1 MPPSTQS
8 IYGKWRPLPHC
19 SCLAKQKQWN
29 FQNFKKIQ
37 EIKVTWSTN
46 NSLNK
51 HVIYKTRNK
60 IQKVDM
66 VGEIIGGGGMH
77 SMGREHGHGHGH
89 EPMCM

>member
-1 MPPSTQS
+1 MVSGGRCPTV
-8 IYGKWRPLPHC
+8 
-19 SCLAKQKQWN
+19 LAL
-29 FQNFKKIQ
+29 QNKNNGIFKILKKIQ